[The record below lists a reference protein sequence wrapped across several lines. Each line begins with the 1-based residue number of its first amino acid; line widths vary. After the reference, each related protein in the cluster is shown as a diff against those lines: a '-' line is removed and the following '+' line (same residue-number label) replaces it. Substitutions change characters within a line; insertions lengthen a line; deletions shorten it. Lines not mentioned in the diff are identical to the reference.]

1 MRIGIASVRPERIA
15 AIRAALEPA
24 REHAIVWT
32 AGSAAQAVRLAGG
45 GSVGTGGGNA
55 GPSGGERPDVI
66 LVDVELPEGGAR
78 ATQIL
83 VDSVPCL
90 VLVFAERLA
99 AKASAIYAA
108 LGQGALDAVE
118 IPVLRADGTLDN
130 PAPLLEKVA
139 TLGWLTPGAAPE
151 SKGASTPPAPLILIG
166 SSTGGP
172 RVLAEILAALPA
184 KFPAAIVVVQHVDR
198 YFAQGLAD
206 WLARQ
211 SPLPVELARAGMP
224 PVSGQV
230 LLADTNDHLVVTADR
245 TLAYTSEPIDEPYRP
260 SVNVLFH
267 SARQHWPRPGIAV
280 LLTGMGKDGAM
291 GLKELRR
298 AGWHTIAQDQDTSAV
313 YGMPKAAATCG
324 AAVEILPSDQIASAL
339 KSRVAIR

>member
-1 MRIGIASVRPERIA
+1 MRIGIASVRPERIE

-32 AGSAAQAVRLAGG
+32 AGSAAQAVRLAGAG
-45 GSVGTGGGNA
+45 DS
-55 GPSGGERPDVI
+55 GPSRGERPEVI

-78 ATQIL
+78 ATQLL

-130 PAPLLEKVA
+130 PAPLLEKIA

-151 SKGASTPPAPLILIG
+151 SKGAVAPTAARAPLILIG

-184 KFPAAIVVVQHVDR
+184 GFPAAIVVVQHVDR

-211 SPLPVELARAGMP
+211 SPLPVQLARAGVA

-230 LLADTNDHLVVTADR
+230 LLADTNDHLIVTADQ
-245 TLAYTSEPIDEPYRP
+245 TLGYTSEPIDEPYRP
-260 SVNVLFH
+260 SVNVLFL
-267 SARQHWPRPGIAV
+267 SARQHWSRPGIAV

-298 AGWHTIAQDQDTSAV
+298 AGWHTIAQDQDSSAV